1 MSARTVLHVQGLDCP
16 GEIPA
21 LRRALEGTAG
31 VRDLDFDPSQGRM
44 TVGYDPAAV
53 TPEALAA
60 RVTQRSGMP
69 AQVVDER
76 PRGADAAAQAPSW
89 RSRWGDWGIPL
100 ASGASLAIGAAAG
113 YAVGAPWDGAFYAAA
128 IAVGGAEL
136 VPKAWRGLRRGTL
149 NIPLLVL
156 VALAGAVALGDW
168 SEAATLAFLFALAER
183 LESLSLARA
192 RKSVRAL
199 LSQAPATAEVVE
211 EDGTSRIVPA
221 SEVAVGRILRVRSG
235 DSIPLD
241 GAVASGRSLVNQQA
255 ITGESIPVERGPGD
269 RVFAGTVNGDGALEI
284 EVTARHDETLLAGI
298 VERVRSAQAS
308 RAPVDR
314 VVERFAAWYTPLVIA
329 GAAAIMTIPPLF
341 FGGAWGTWIY
351 RGLASLLIACPCALV
366 IATPVA
372 VVCGLTAAAR
382 RGVLIK
388 GGAALETFGRL
399 RTLAFDKTGTLTEGR
414 PEVVEVAPLGSADGA
429 DVLRI
434 AASLGDK
441 GSHVL
446 GRAIAEHAR
455 GRSLEFPPAEDY
467 RAQPGLGASATVNGT
482 RYHIGSHR
490 YIDQSGLCLPDYH
503 GVLGEVESGAG
514 TAVAVTDPE
523 GPLGY
528 IRLADLP
535 RPEAAGAVAE
545 LRELGV
551 EPVLLT
557 GDNPP
562 AAARAA
568 EELGIEDY
576 RASLLPEDKARLL
589 AELDRDR
596 GPAGMVGDG
605 VNDAPALAAA
615 RVSVAP
621 GRAATGA
628 ALEAADVVLM
638 SGDLRRIPWLVRYSR
653 RVTAR
658 IYENIAIA
666 LGIKLAVLALAVFG
680 LAGLWAA
687 IAADL
692 GATLIVVANAS
703 RLARADA

>member
-1 MSARTVLHVQGLDCP
+1 MSSRTILHVQGLDCP
-16 GEIPA
+16 GEIPQ
-21 LRRALEGTAG
+21 LRRALEGTPG
-31 VRDLDFDPSQGRM
+31 VRDLDFDPSRGRM
-44 TVGYDPAAV
+44 IVGYDPAAV

-69 AQVVDER
+69 TQVVEER
-76 PRGADAAAQAPSW
+76 DGAAVVASQAPSW
-89 RSRWGDWGIPL
+89 RSTWEHWAIPG
-100 ASGASLAIGAAAG
+100 ASGAALALGALLG
-113 YAVGAPWDGAFYAAA
+113 WTVGAPWDRIAYGAA
-128 IAVGGAEL
+128 ILAGGIEL

-168 SEAATLAFLFALAER
+168 GEAATLAFLFALAER

-192 RKSVRAL
+192 RQSVQAL
-199 LSQAPATAEVVE
+199 LSQAPAMAEVLGE
-211 EDGTSRIVPA
+211 GGIARTVPA
-221 SEVAVGRILRVRSG
+221 SEVAIGQVLRVRSG
-235 DSIPLD
+235 ESIPLD
-241 GAVASGRSLVNQQA
+241 GTVVAGRSLVNQQA

-269 RVFAGTVNGDGALEI
+269 RVFAGTVNGDGTLEV
-284 EVTARHDETLLAGI
+284 EVARRHDETLLAGI
-298 VERVRSAQAS
+298 VERVRAAQAS

-314 VVERFAAWYTPLVIA
+314 VVERFAAWYTPIVIA
-329 GAAAIMTIPPLF
+329 GAVAIMAIPPLL
-341 FGGAWGTWIY
+341 FGGDWGTWVY

-388 GGAALETFGRL
+388 GGAALETIGRL
-399 RTLAFDKTGTLTEGR
+399 KTLAFDKTGTLTAGR
-414 PEVVEVAPLGSADGA
+414 PEVVEVAPLGAADGA

-434 AASLGDK
+434 AAALGDK

-455 GRSLEFPPAEDY
+455 VRSLEFPHAEDY
-467 RAQPGLGASATVNGT
+467 RAQPGLGASATVNGA

-490 YIDQSGLCLPDYH
+490 YIDQSGLCQPDYH
-503 GVLGEVESGAG
+503 DVLGEVESGAG
-514 TAVAVTDPE
+514 TAVAVTDTG

-535 RPEAAGAVAE
+535 RPEAAGAIAE
-545 LRELGV
+545 LRALGV

-568 EELGIEDY
+568 EELGIDDY

-589 AELDRDR
+589 AELDRER
-596 GPAGMVGDG
+596 GPTGMVGDG

-621 GRAATGA
+621 GRGATGA
-628 ALEAADVVLM
+628 ALEAADVVLL
-638 SGDLRRIPWLVRYSR
+638 GDDLRRIPWLVRYSR
-653 RVTAR
+653 RVTSR
-658 IYENIAIA
+658 IYENIAVA
-666 LGIKLAVLALAVFG
+666 LGIKLAVLVLAIFG
-680 LAGLWAA
+680 WAGLWAA
-687 IAADL
+687 IVADL

-703 RLARADA
+703 RLARTEG